1 MRRIQMKI
9 IDIANA
15 ITTLTYMDRKEVNDF
30 VTCLYETN
38 PKLALDIADKI
49 LVIQQDKEV
58 A

>member
-1 MRRIQMKI
+1 MKI